1 VKSFDRST
9 SLRNE
14 KRQHAGG
21 TTKPDRWRGDNL
33 PSLRPHLDGSPLF
46 VGEVEID
53 AAVVFGDTD
62 VKRALRGVKLGTRL
76 EQIDRR
82 PDCLRARGATG
93 LLIASTS
100 QPMPKLPA
108 ANGPGFSMAVDG
120 EIGEGGAV
128 GVVKQRC
135 G

>member
-1 VKSFDRST
+1 M
-9 SLRNE
+9 
-14 KRQHAGG
+14 
-21 TTKPDRWRGDNL
+21 
-33 PSLRPHLDGSPLF
+33 PSVQPYLDGSPIF
-46 VGEVEID
+46 VGEVEIG
-53 AAVVFGDTD
+53 AAVVFSEAD
-62 VKRALRGVKLGTRL
+62 VNRPLRGVKLGARL
-76 EQIDRR
+76 EQVDRR